1 MIAASGKAIEAEM
14 VNLAG
19 YSLRNLRADQS
30 PELLEVVDLVTRQV
44 QRTRVNLGGSSPPG
58 RAD

>member
-1 MIAASGKAIEAEM
+1 MIATPGETTEAEM
-14 VNLAG
+14 VDLTG
-19 YSLRNLRADQS
+19 YSLRDLRADKS

>member
-1 MIAASGKAIEAEM
+1 MIAAPGESTEAEM
-14 VNLAG
+14 VDLSG
-19 YSLRNLRADQS
+19 YSLTDLRADKS
-30 PELLEVVDLVTRQV
+30 PQLLELVDTVTRQV